1 MPPHNRPILP
11 WNDIDTVLLDMD
23 GTLLDLHFDNHFW
36 LEHVPLRFAQKHG
49 MDLAA
54 AKAELYPRFRA
65 IEGTLNWYCVDHW
78 TAELGLDI
86 ALLKDEVNHLIAVHP
101 YVEDFLRAARAA
113 GKTLALVTNAHM
125 KALALKFR
133 CTPIGSH
140 FDRVISSH
148 SLGMP
153 KEQADFWH
161 ALQREL
167 RFAPARS
174 VLIDDSLP
182 VLRAA
187 RGYGIGHL
195 LAIRKPDSR
204 GPEKHT
210 AEFAALTSFRDL
222 LPIPAREN
230 KATTYGG

>member
-1 MPPHNRPILP
+1 MLP
-11 WNDIDTVLLDMD
+11 WNEIDTVLLDMD

-36 LEHVPLRFAQKHG
+36 LEHVPLRFAQKHNI
-49 MDLAA
+49 DVAA

-101 YVEDFLRAARAA
+101 HVEDFLRAVRAA

-133 CTPIGSH
+133 CTPLGSY
-140 FDRVISSH
+140 FDHVISSH
-148 SLGMP
+148 RLGMP
-153 KEQADFWH
+153 KEHADFWH

-167 RFAPARS
+167 PFAPART

-187 RGYGIGHL
+187 QGYGVGHL
-195 LAIRKPDSR
+195 LAVRKPDSR

-210 AEFAALTSFRDL
+210 AEFAALMSFRDL
-222 LPIPAREN
+222 LPVRGD